1 MSRIFVTGGS
11 GRLGRSVVAGL
22 AQAGHEVVSVDRDAV
37 PAELLPAGVVQET
50 ADLLAPGE
58 ALRLIQA
65 TKPDAVIHLAAI
77 AVPFSAPEDVIFG
90 TNTRLAFAVI
100 SAATEAGVP
109 RIVTASSPTVLGY
122 GCPAGWLPPS
132 FPLDER
138 TPPKPWNAYALSK
151 HIAEQTV
158 QMFAAAQG
166 EKIRYA
172 SFRPCFVISPEEWEG
187 APTQQGHTLAERL
200 ADPSLSA
207 PALFNYVDARDVA
220 DFLDLLLQK
229 MDRIPNGETFFVGA
243 ADALATAPLAE
254 LIPRFLPGSEVLSA
268 GLTGTSPAFSIA
280 KARELL
286 GWQPKRSWRTE
297 LKPQPILND
306 EASALVA
313 AGGGGKETS

>member
-1 MSRIFVTGGS
+1 MSKIFVTGGS
-11 GRLGRSVVAGL
+11 GRLGRSVVSGL
-22 AQAGHEVVSVDRDAV
+22 AEAGHEVVSVDREAV

-58 ALRLIQA
+58 AARLIA
-65 TKPDAVIHLAAI
+65 ASKPDAVIHLAAI
-77 AVPFSAPEDVIFG
+77 AVPFSAPEDVIFA

-100 SAATEAGVP
+100 SAATELGV
-109 RIVTASSPTVLGY
+109 RKIVTASSPTVLGY

-151 HIAEQTV
+151 LIAEQTV

-200 ADPSLSA
+200 ANPALSA

-229 MDRIPNGETFFVGA
+229 MEQIPNGETFFVGA
-243 ADALATAPLAE
+243 ADALATAPRAE
-254 LIPRFLPGSEVLSA
+254 LMPKYLPGSEALSA

-286 GWQPKRSWRTE
+286 GWHPRRTWRTE
-297 LKPQPILND
+297 LKFHPSLND
-306 EASALVA
+306 EASTLVT